1 MHSLIFVKFTEY
13 IPCFFVK
20 FLNSNRTFVSVIP
33 KFNIGVNLKINKM
46 CDQFGTQAPRLRFL
60 TAITSNRSAI
70 ISNSLALRAL

>member
-1 MHSLIFVKFTEY
+1 MIFVKFTEY

-46 CDQFGTQAPRLRFL
+46 CDQLVRRRLACDF
-60 TAITSNRSAI
+60 
-70 ISNSLALRAL
+70 